1 LNIVV
6 DSGAGLT
13 TAEAQAL
20 GVAVVPLAIQFS
32 GDEIAPE
39 AIAPDEF
46 YDRLDAMRPAVPT
59 TAQPSPGAFAQVYR
73 RLAETGPEILSIHIS
88 SGLSGTINAARL
100 GAEEALP
107 AAHVTAWDTLTLAG
121 GQRFQVMAAAW
132 ASRRGWPAAA
142 ILERLAEIRAS
153 TEVTFTLE
161 TLEYLHRG
169 GRIGRVQALAGM
181 LLALKPVI
189 HVDHVDGKYN
199 LAATSRTLTRAMTAI
214 ADRLQVAFGDTPL
227 WVSVHHGRIPEKA
240 EALKE
245 QLGERLNVARMEIV
259 RVPPV
264 LGVHTG
270 PGVVGASVVPM
281 RWLEDLA

>member
-1 LNIVV
+1 MV

-13 TAEAQAL
+13 PAEAQAL
-20 GVAVVPLAIQFS
+20 GVAVVPLAIQFP
-32 GDEIAPE
+32 GGEVDPAK
-39 AIAPDEF
+39 IAPDEF

-59 TAQPSPGAFAQVYR
+59 TAQPSPGAFAEVYR
-73 RLAETGPEILSIHIS
+73 RLAEACPEILSLHIS

-100 GAEEALP
+100 GAEEASST
-107 AAHVTAWDTLTLAG
+107 AQVTTWDTLTLAG
-121 GQRFQVMAAAW
+121 GERFQLLAAAW
-132 ASRRGWPAAA
+132 AARRGWPLAA

-153 TEVTFTLE
+153 AEVTFTLE

-169 GRIGRVQALAGM
+169 GRIGRVQAVAGM

-189 HVDHVDGKYN
+189 HVDHADGKYN
-199 LAATSRTLTRAMTAI
+199 LLAASRTLPRAMTAI
-214 ADRLQVAFGDTPL
+214 ADRLYASYGGTPL
-227 WVSVHHGRIPEKA
+227 WVSVQHGRIPEKA
-240 EALKE
+240 EALRQ
-245 QLGERLNVARMEIV
+245 QLCERLNVARIEIV

-281 RWLEDLA
+281 RWLEDLV